1 MAARLLA
8 TTLALCLCALP
19 TQATDWVPVVKDLER
34 RVPRMQI
41 AYPDGKREGSCSA
54 VFINSEQGVL
64 VTAAHCTGS
73 EDDRPDITIA
83 GRDAAIA
90 RSNRILDLA
99 IIRVEPQDEDEA
111 CPLAKATP
119 PRGTE
124 VAVAGYAFG
133 FQQMPMQFGRMSL
146 PFLREDGQQLVNID
160 MIVGDSGGALIDSTG
175 ALVGLVSAVKAYG
188 PMHLGV
194 AVPVEAIR
202 DYVKQYLPV
211 EKKPV
216 EKKKEI
222 TK

>member
-8 TTLALCLCALP
+8 TTLVLSLCALP

-34 RVPRMQI
+34 RVPRMQT
-41 AYPDGKREGSCSA
+41 AYPDGKEGTCSA
-54 VFINSEQGVL
+54 VFINAETGVL
-64 VTAAHCTGS
+64 VTAAHCTGN
-73 EDDRPDITIA
+73 EENRPDITIA

-99 IIRVEPQDEDEA
+99 VIRVEPQDTDEA

-146 PFLREDGQQLVNID
+146 PFLREDGQALVNID

-175 ALVGLVSAVKAYG
+175 ALVGLVSAVRAYG

-211 EKKPV
+211 EKKR
-216 EKKKEI
+216 EI

>member
-111 CPLAKATP
+111 WLSANAHAVWPNVTAVLARRRT
-119 PRGTE
+119 
-124 VAVAGYAFG
+124 AVGEY
-133 FQQMPMQFGRMSL
+133 RHD
-146 PFLREDGQQLVNID
+146 RW
-160 MIVGDSGGALIDSTG
+160 
-175 ALVGLVSAVKAYG
+175 
-188 PMHLGV
+188 
-194 AVPVEAIR
+194 
-202 DYVKQYLPV
+202 
-211 EKKPV
+211 
-216 EKKKEI
+216 
-222 TK
+222 

>member
-8 TTLALCLCALP
+8 TTLVVSICALP

-41 AYPDGKREGSCSA
+41 VYPDGKEGTCSA
-54 VFINSEQGVL
+54 VFINAETGVL
-64 VTAAHCTGS
+64 VTAAHCTGH
-73 EDDRPDITIA
+73 EENRPDITIA

-99 IIRVEPQDEDEA
+99 VIRVDPQDTDEA

-146 PFLREDGQQLVNID
+146 PFLREDGQQLVNVD
-160 MIVGDSGGALIDSTG
+160 MIAGDSGGALIDSTG
-175 ALVGLVSAVKAYG
+175 ALVGLVSAVKAHG

-211 EKKPV
+211 DKKGD
-216 EKKKEI
+216 
-222 TK
+222 